1 MTRQYLRSARAVIGL
16 GDEQIEITDLKMV
29 FEVTKSLRGGLAN
42 SCILD
47 IYNLAPATRT
57 RIQEQGTALQLF
69 AGYDG
74 SPEQI
79 YLGQLRRVVHERE
92 RADWVSKVYCADGY
106 VQTQEST
113 ISKSFIAGTPAAT
126 LIRSVVESFGGTESP
141 RLQDIDSLP
150 ALLGSRVLSGAAKTV
165 MDQLADDYGLDWGW
179 QDGRIEVS
187 GKSAHFADEA
197 VVISPESGMIGH
209 PIVTDQGIEVTT
221 LLNPRIRIK
230 RNVRIKSRAAAL
242 RVANIEMRAAA
253 PSLYDGEYTVSRVV
267 FGGDTRGPDWYSRII
282 TYPAGTVAP

>member
-16 GDEQIEITDLKMV
+16 GDEQIEITDLRMV

-42 SCILD
+42 ACVLD

-57 RIQEQGTALQLF
+57 RIKEEGTALQLF
-69 AGYDG
+69 AGYG
-74 SPEQI
+74 VSPKQI

-106 VQTQEST
+106 VETQEAT

-126 LIRSVVESFGGTESP
+126 LIRAVVESFAASESP

-150 ALLGSRVLSGAAKTV
+150 ALLGSRVLSGASKAV
-165 MDQLADDYGLDWGW
+165 IEQLTEDYGLNWGW

-187 GKSAHFADEA
+187 GKSAHFDDEV

-209 PIVTDQGIEVTT
+209 PVVTLQGIEVIT
-221 LLNPRIRIK
+221 LLNPEIRIK

-242 RVANIEMRAAA
+242 RVANIEIRAAA

-267 FGGDTRGPDWYSRII
+267 FAGDTRGPDWFSRIV
-282 TYPAGTVAP
+282 TYPIGTVAP